1 MEFAIVAPVFFLLVA
16 GVIEGGRLIYAYNA
30 VNHAAQE
37 AGRLAILQDT
47 SNISAVQNRAF
58 DAAEPLSV
66 STSDVTVEVNGGSTA
81 FTDRTIGDRLAVS
94 VTYEFVPFTSLV
106 FGSTAGITLTGH
118 TELMVE

>member
-1 MEFAIVAPVFFLLVA
+1 MEFALIAPVFFLLVV
-16 GVIEGGRLIYAYNA
+16 GLIEGGRLVYAYNA

-47 SNISAVQNRAF
+47 SNIAAVQSRAV
-58 DAAEPLSV
+58 DAADPLNV
-66 STSDVTVEVNGGSTA
+66 SSSDVAVEVNDGNTPFA
-81 FTDRTIGDRLAVS
+81 DRAIGDRLAVS

-106 FGSTAGITLTGH
+106 FGSTAGMTLTGQ